1 MLAICKI
8 TSDPRTAVYLA
19 KQRRNGKSNRE
30 AIRSLKR
37 HLVRRVY
44 YLLHDPDRVPT
55 TICLT

>member
-1 MLAICKI
+1 MLALTKI
-8 TSDPRTAVYLA
+8 MRDPQTAAYLA

-44 YLLHDPDRVPT
+44 HLLHDPNDVPI

>member
-1 MLAICKI
+1 MLALTKLLH
-8 TSDPRTAVYLA
+8 DPRTAVYMA
-19 KQRRNGKSNRE
+19 KQRKNGKTSRE

-44 YLLHDPDRVPT
+44 YLLRDPDRVPT

>member
-1 MLAICKI
+1 MLALTKLLH
-8 TSDPRTAVYLA
+8 DPRTAVYIA
-19 KQRRNGKSNRE
+19 KQRKNGKTSTE

-44 YLLHDPDRVPT
+44 YLLHNPDAVPM